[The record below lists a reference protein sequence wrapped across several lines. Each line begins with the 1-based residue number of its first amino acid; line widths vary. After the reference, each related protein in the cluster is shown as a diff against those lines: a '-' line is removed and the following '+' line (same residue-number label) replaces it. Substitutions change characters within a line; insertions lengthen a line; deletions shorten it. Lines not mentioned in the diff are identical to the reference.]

1 MKIGLSI
8 DGVLR
13 DLFGKIEDTHQKYF
27 PPENE
32 NEDGIKIL
40 DYEFDKWLHFPEEET
55 KQAEL
60 EFNPDFEESSFMEEE
75 QTIDFVKTKTK
86 VTVEEFLYEKCTLE
100 IFGYAG
106 ESTNSVVESLNQLIL
121 ENPNHEFILLS
132 REIGL
137 SIPSTLFFLSKTKC
151 MCQNIKFVLDN
162 ESVWDHVDV
171 MITDHP
177 RIITSKPD
185 NKVCVKVE
193 KDFNKLLTQ
202 SNIVIKS
209 IKELD
214 STSLNS
220 LENILTNGKGEWT
233 L

>member
-27 PPENE
+27 PSE
-32 NEDGIKIL
+32 EDEKIKIK
-40 DYEFDKWLHFPEEET
+40 DYDFDKWLHFPEEET

-60 EFNPDFEESSFMEEE
+60 EFNPEFNEEKFLDEE
-75 QTIDFVKTKTK
+75 QDLTFNNNVNK

-106 ESTNSVVESLNQLIL
+106 EEIHSAMETLNQLII
-121 ENPNHEFILLS
+121 ENPEHEFIIIS
-132 REIGL
+132 REIGM
-137 SIPSTLFFLSKTKC
+137 SIPSTFFFLSKTKC
-151 MCQNIKFVLDN
+151 MCQNIKFVKDYEN
-162 ESVWDHVDV
+162 VWPHVDV

-177 RIITSKPD
+177 KVITSKPRG
-185 NKVCVKVE
+185 KICVKVTKE
-193 KDFNKLLTQ
+193 FNNLNIQ
-202 SNIVIKS
+202 SNIDIKS
-209 IKELD
+209 IKEID
-214 STSLNS
+214 KGFIQN
-220 LENILTNGKGEWT
+220 LENILSKEKVVWV